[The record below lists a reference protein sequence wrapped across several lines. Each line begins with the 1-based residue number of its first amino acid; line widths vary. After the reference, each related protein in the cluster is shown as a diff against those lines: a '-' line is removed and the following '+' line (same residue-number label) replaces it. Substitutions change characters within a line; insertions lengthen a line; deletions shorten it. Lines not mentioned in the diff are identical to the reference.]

1 MLMENYSKAP
11 FLEAIGKAEQQ
22 LSANYDGANPRVFQ
36 YAFNT
41 SKSGDISMCR
51 LRFYEGHPICITWE
65 SDF

>member
-22 LSANYDGANPRVFQ
+22 LPANYDGANPRVFQ

-41 SKSGDISMCR
+41 SQSGDISMCR